1 MRAARFETQ
10 SSNKLYQKAFALFRY
25 FDDSASTASSWQ
37 LAKTMA
43 CHGSLKSYFSLQ
55 KGLCTLYYLAKLEF
69 DIKITE
75 VQTGLIWALKW
86 KQDFNKYL
94 KMETP
99 QHIWTYNMSIKWPF
113 RLESKSAIQYKN
125 IARISNVLNRQKC
138 QHLHWGSQ
146 VPRVFLRWFVLF
158 TGNTETRFAHTCTWH
173 ILVVC
178 QAWKRTVFRISNP
191 IFLLGI
197 HAWHF
202 LYHSS
207 YHFLIW
213 EKEAWELRLNQY
225 SLPNCP
231 VVTSLLINQ
240 ENNVDPKSL
249 KVPLNWLSAQLS
261 LAALEGFHNA
271 SAGLRNQEFGLGN

>member
-1 MRAARFETQ
+1 
-10 SSNKLYQKAFALFRY
+10 
-25 FDDSASTASSWQ
+25 
-37 LAKTMA
+37 MA
-43 CHGSLKSYFSLQ
+43 CHGSLKCYFSLQ

-69 DIKITE
+69 DVKRIE

-86 KQDFNKYL
+86 KRDLNKYL

-99 QHIWTYNMSIKWPF
+99 QHIWTYNLCIKWPF
-113 RLESKSAIQYKN
+113 WLESKSAIQYKN

-138 QHLHWGSQ
+138 HHLHWGSQ

-158 TGNTETRFAHTCTWH
+158 TGNTETRFAPTCTWH
-173 ILVVC
+173 ILLVC

-202 LYHSS
+202 LYRSS

-231 VVTSLLINQ
+231 VACHKC
-240 ENNVDPKSL
+240 VDQRREYRQSKELESSSEL
-249 KVPLNWLSAQLS
+249 ALNLGWSAWRPLRDSTMRPPPYKTNLVSRHRLYGS
-261 LAALEGFHNA
+261 IPIF
-271 SAGLRNQEFGLGN
+271 